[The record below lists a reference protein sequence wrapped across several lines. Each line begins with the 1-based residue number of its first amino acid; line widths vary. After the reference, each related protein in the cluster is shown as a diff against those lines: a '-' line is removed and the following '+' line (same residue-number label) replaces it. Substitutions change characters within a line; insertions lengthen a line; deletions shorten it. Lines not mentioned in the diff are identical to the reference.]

1 MKRLTT
7 CLTVLGVWV
16 LASLLAI
23 AYIGDHPYLGL
34 AIALLGGI
42 AFGVAAFLSY
52 EEERRAGAEE
62 LGSRGVEEQRRFHP
76 STSAPL
82 HLSTGSP
89 PASTSIRRLAWW
101 IVGLL
106 AMAALALG
114 YWAWTVRTAATVIVE
129 WTTASELN
137 TAGFNLYRRD
147 SPDDPFSRLNEHLIP
162 ASPDPL
168 LGGSYAFTDTNVVA
182 GRTYYYQLEDVETS
196 GATTRHGPIAAKA
209 EGGGQVALLVLVL
222 LVGAILGLGALF
234 GLSRFRHQPARG

>member
-1 MKRLTT
+1 M
-7 CLTVLGVWV
+7 V
-16 LASLLAI
+16 
-23 AYIGDHPYLGL
+23 
-34 AIALLGGI
+34 
-42 AFGVAAFLSY
+42 
-52 EEERRAGAEE
+52 
-62 LGSRGVEEQRRFHP
+62 
-76 STSAPL
+76 
-82 HLSTGSP
+82 
-89 PASTSIRRLAWW
+89 
-101 IVGLL
+101 
-106 AMAALALG
+106 ALALG

-147 SPDDPFSRLNEHLIP
+147 SPDGPFTRLNEHLIP

-196 GATTRHGPIAAKA
+196 GATTRHGPIEVKA
-209 EGGGQVALLVLVL
+209 EGSGQMALLALVL